1 MTLQP
6 YMYIPNIKITI
17 QCDYAVEREPARV
30 VTAPKPFM
38 ANKPWHSAPKVIA
51 PPPKGIYPPT

>member
-17 QCDYAVEREPARV
+17 QCGYANEKEIGRIQ
-30 VTAPKPFM
+30 TAPRPFM
-38 ANKPWHSAPKVIA
+38 ATRPWKKPQVIA